1 MTRED
6 DLGRPWLLPATL
18 AAGCAIIVAM
28 VGMTLTD
35 LGPWYQSLRQPDWA
49 PAPAVYG
56 VAWTT
61 IYALAALSAVS
72 AWSAAPNRASAELI
86 VGAFALNGF
95 LNIVWSLL
103 FFNARRPD
111 LAFYEGIA
119 LWLSVAALILLC
131 LRHSRPAALLLLPY
145 LAWVSVAGLLNAEV
159 VRLNGPFG

>member
-1 MTRED
+1 MLFR
-6 DLGRPWLLPATL
+6 
-18 AAGCAIIVAM
+18 
-28 VGMTLTD
+28 
-35 LGPWYQSLRQPDWA
+35 S
-49 PAPAVYG
+49 
-56 VAWTT
+56 
-61 IYALAALSAVS
+61 
-72 AWSAAPNRASAELI
+72 ASAELI

-131 LRHSRPAALLLLPY
+131 LKHSRPAALLLLPY